1 MQRPHYTNYD
11 LTASRGIT
19 GCVRLAT
26 GTILF
31 TVEAGTEFFLK
42 LILVANPLP
51 YKLSFQRD
59 GQQLPLDQTIE
70 IGLDFVRFK
79 VVQHSHQGKYTLSCT
94 NSVGE
99 GHFSFQLNMAGKYK
113 LVTKI

>member
-19 GCVRLAT
+19 GYAPLAT
-26 GTILF
+26 GTIF

-42 LILVANPLP
+42 LTLVANPLP

-70 IGLDFVRFK
+70 VGLDFVRFK
-79 VVQHSHQGKYTLSCT
+79 VVQHSHQGKYTISCT
-94 NSVGE
+94 NSMGE
-99 GHFSFQLNMAGKYK
+99 GHFTFQLNVAGKYK